1 MASLKLSIVYDN
13 HSFDPRLKTAW
24 GYAMVAEY
32 RGHTSLFDTGGDS
45 RTLLNNMRIL
55 GVDPARIES
64 LAISHNHRD
73 HTGGLNGLFK
83 TGVRPTIYLP
93 PSFPTRFKRRV
104 GRKTGIVEV
113 TPGQAIAAGVY
124 TTGEMYNAVTE
135 QSLVI
140 QTGSGLVIV
149 TGCAHPGIIKII
161 EQAKALFDAPV
172 NLVMGG
178 FHLRS
183 KNKAEMMAIL
193 ADFSRLEV
201 GKVAPSH
208 CTGDQSIAMFAEAYG
223 EDYIQ
228 AGAGRIIYVED
239 PAR

>member
-13 HSFDPRLKTAW
+13 HSFDRRLKTAW
-24 GYAMVAEY
+24 GYAVMVEY
-32 RGHTSLFDTGGDS
+32 RGHTLLFDTGGDS
-45 RTLLNNMRIL
+45 QTLLSNMRIL
-55 GVDPARIES
+55 GVDPLRIDS
-64 LAISHNHRD
+64 IAISHNHLD
-73 HTGGLNGLFK
+73 HTGGLNGLLK
-83 TGVRPTIYLP
+83 TGARPTIYLP

-113 TPGQAIAAGVY
+113 TPGQSIAVGVY
-124 TTGEMYNAVTE
+124 TTGEMFNAVTE

-140 QTGSGLVIV
+140 QTGMGLVIV
-149 TGCAHPGIIKII
+149 TGCAHPGIVKII
-161 EQAKALFDAPV
+161 QRAKDLFGVPV
-172 NLVMGG
+172 HLVMGG

-183 KNKAEMMAIL
+183 KNKTEMMVIL
-193 ADFSRLEV
+193 ADFHRLGV

-228 AGAGRIIYVED
+228 AGAGRVIHVED